1 MEGDGNDGA
10 RPSLDVCFGER
21 EITLFDEFERFSV
34 EVQLNRAIL
43 RRSYSAPSP
52 ARFALPQSRTL
63 QNQRFIEIDPR
74 KKARRLHLVVKWWL
88 KFWLFFRGWRRTQRK
103 EKNPMIKRRE
113 AFNRSMR
120 W

>member
-1 MEGDGNDGA
+1 MECNGA

-34 EVQLNRAIL
+34 EVHLNRAIL
-43 RRSYSAPSP
+43 RRSLSAPSP
-52 ARFALPQSRTL
+52 ARFVLPQFTTV

-74 KKARRLHLVVKWWL
+74 KKAVKARRLHLVLKWWY
-88 KFWLFFRGWRRTQRK
+88 KFQLVFNVWRSQRK
-103 EKNPMIKRRE
+103 GMKPVRKRQGE
-113 AFNRSMR
+113 FNRSMR